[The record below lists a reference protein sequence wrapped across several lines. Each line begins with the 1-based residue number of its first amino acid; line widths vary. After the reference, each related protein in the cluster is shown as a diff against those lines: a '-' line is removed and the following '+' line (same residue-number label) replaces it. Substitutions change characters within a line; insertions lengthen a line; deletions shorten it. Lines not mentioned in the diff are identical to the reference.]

1 MDLSAAGAPGRLPV
15 WQKIVSTIFPA
26 LCREWS
32 WRSLGKRRKKRTVPA
47 GVFSRR
53 DSWST
58 GPQGAPEL
66 DFSAA
71 AAVTPASPAPP
82 AIPSTGRRWASASS
96 PQRPL
101 SSVSALRRNLRP
113 LPCASSPHRARSAY
127 APAGTPERG
136 LAPQLPVISAPPI
149 PPATPST
156 GRRWASASSPQSPL
170 SSVFALRRNLRPL
183 PCASSPHRTRFAYAP
198 AGTPERG
205 LAPQL
210 PVISAPPI
218 PPATPSTG
226 RRWASAS
233 PRGGRGPRTPP
244 WARPADSSA

>member
-32 WRSLGKRRKKRTVPA
+32 WRSLGKRRKKPTVPA

-58 GPQGAPEL
+58 GPQGTPQP

-82 AIPSTGRRWASASS
+82 AIPSTGRRWASVSS
-96 PQRPL
+96 PQTPL
-101 SSVSALRRNLRP
+101 SSVSALRRK
-113 LPCASSPHRARSAY
+113 
-127 APAGTPERG
+127 
-136 LAPQLPVISAPPI
+136 
-149 PPATPST
+149 
-156 GRRWASASSPQSPL
+156 
-170 SSVFALRRNLRPL
+170 LRPL

-198 AGTPERG
+198 AGTPEKG
-205 LAPQL
+205 TGSSVAGYLSSSN
-210 PVISAPPI
+210 SACHT
-218 PPATPSTG
+218 AH
-226 RRWASAS
+226 WASLGIRQS
-233 PRGGRGPRTPP
+233 PRGERATDPTLGPSGRQFRLNC
-244 WARPADSSA
+244 WEKNLR